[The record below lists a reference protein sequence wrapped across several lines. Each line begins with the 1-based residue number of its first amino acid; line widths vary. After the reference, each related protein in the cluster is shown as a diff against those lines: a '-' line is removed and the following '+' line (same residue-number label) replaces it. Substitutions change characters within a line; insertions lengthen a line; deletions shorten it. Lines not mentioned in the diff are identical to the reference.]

1 MVLGT
6 GTLSAGDL
14 RSPDFMQAARRGF
27 DALYRLDYA
36 AADQIF
42 TQLAQEY
49 PKHPAPPLYL
59 AANSWLEFLFDRLDL
74 DLDKFVSPG
83 YFADARA
90 VDVPIEI
97 RRRYQENIE
106 KARQLC
112 TDLLEKDPYDLEA
125 LYFMGAVEGVQ
136 GSYAFTVEH
145 SVGNAFAFGK
155 RAYRYHSQI
164 LERAPDFYDAYL
176 SAGLYE
182 YIVANLPWY
191 IKWFTTLFG
200 YRGSEERGFEYL
212 NLAAQNGEFVSDD
225 SSVLQMVL
233 FVREKRY
240 RDALRLAEQLHA
252 KYPENYIF
260 HVNQAQIL
268 ERMGRQT
275 ESLDV
280 YRRISQLAAA
290 GAHNYQSLPQARFN
304 HQLALKLRDSGQ
316 PELACSYFESA
327 LESPDVS
334 DRDRVTGHLEL
345 GRTLARL
352 GRPETAAEHLRM
364 VLSLPDYDGAARE
377 ASRLLKELQSDGD

>member
-1 MVLGT
+1 MPRNIRNT
-6 GTLSAGDL
+6 PPL
-14 RSPDFMQAARRGF
+14 RSIWPRPPGF
-27 DALYRLDYA
+27 
-36 AADQIF
+36 
-42 TQLAQEY
+42 
-49 PKHPAPPLYL
+49 K
-59 AANSWLEFLFDRLDL
+59 FLFDHLDL
-74 DLDKFVSPG
+74 DLEKFVSPG

-90 VDVPIEI
+90 VDVPSGI
-97 RRRYQENIE
+97 RQRYQENIQ

-112 TDLLEKDPYDLEA
+112 TALLEKNPYDLEA
-125 LYFMGAVEGVQ
+125 LYFLGAVEGVE

-145 SVGNAFAFGK
+145 SVGSAFTFGK

-164 LERAPDFYDAYL
+164 LERAPDFYDAYM

-191 IKWFTTLFG
+191 IKWFTTFFG

-225 SSVLQMVL
+225 SRVLQMVL

-240 RDALRLAEQLHA
+240 RDGLRLAEQLHA

-280 YRRISQLAAA
+280 YRRISQLAALQA
-290 GAHNYQSLPQARFN
+290 PNYQALRQARFN
-304 HQLALKLRDSGQ
+304 NQLALKLRDSGQ
-316 PELACSYFESA
+316 PDLACSYFEAA
-327 LESPDVS
+327 LASPDAS
-334 DRDRVTGHLEL
+334 DADRVTGHLEL
-345 GRTLARL
+345 GRTLSRL
-352 GRPETAAEHLRM
+352 GRTEAAAAHYRA

-377 ASRLLKELQSDGD
+377 ASRLLEQLRSNGD